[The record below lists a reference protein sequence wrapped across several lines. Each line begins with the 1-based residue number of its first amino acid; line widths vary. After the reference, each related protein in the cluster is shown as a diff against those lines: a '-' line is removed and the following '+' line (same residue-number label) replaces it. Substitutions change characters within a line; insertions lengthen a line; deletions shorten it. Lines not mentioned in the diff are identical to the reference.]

1 MLAELL
7 VIVTGVL
14 LALAVDAGWDR
25 FQDRRF
31 EAASLES
38 LAVDVAEAQ
47 ALLAESA
54 RRDSTMIA
62 RADRLLS
69 FSTVP
74 EDTLVSLVRGLFS
87 TTPFEVRLRTY
98 DELLSTGR
106 VQFLRDR
113 ELRLTLTE
121 LDAAARVLSSY
132 SSQVEVQWAEL
143 ARPVLYRSVD
153 WDGFAAISPVFWGEP
168 GPDFASPGRDVSVR
182 LSPEFRAVVRDRRT
196 MLYVRKVS
204 FGEPT
209 AELLQALSDLLA
221 G

>member
-14 LALAVDAGWDR
+14 LALGVDAGWDR
-25 FQDRRF
+25 FQDRQF
-31 EAASLES
+31 ESASLES

-54 RRDSTMIA
+54 RRDSTMIS

-69 FSTVP
+69 FSAVP
-74 EDTLVSLVRGLFS
+74 QDTLVRLVQGLFS

-106 VQFLRDR
+106 VQSLRDR

-121 LDAAARVLSSY
+121 LDAAARVLASY

-153 WDGFAAISPVFWGEP
+153 WDGIAATSPVFWGEP
-168 GPDFASPGRDVSVR
+168 GPDFVFPGPDASVR

-204 FGEPT
+204 FGQPT
-209 AELLQALSDLLA
+209 AELLQALSDLLVR
-221 G
+221 